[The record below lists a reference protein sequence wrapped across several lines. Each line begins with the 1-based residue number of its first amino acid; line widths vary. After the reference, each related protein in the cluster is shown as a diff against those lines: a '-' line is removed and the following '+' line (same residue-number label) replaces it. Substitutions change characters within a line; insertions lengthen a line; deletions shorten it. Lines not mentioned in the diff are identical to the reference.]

1 MLKLYTDAA
10 VKASTGRAG
19 IGFVV
24 SGNALYEQIAIPLE
38 GNDWNNHLAEF
49 EAIKQALNWI
59 IEKGWNDQTVFLY
72 SDSKTAVDA
81 VHKEFAKQPLFQTYT
96 EIILALLDQFPVCVT
111 EWIPEKNN
119 KGADNL
125 ARQALRKAEK
135 GQL

>member
-1 MLKLYTDAA
+1 MLKIYTDAA

-24 SGNALYEQIAIPLE
+24 TGDGTYEQVAVPLK

-49 EAIKQALNWI
+49 EAIERALNWI
-59 IEKGWNDQTVFLY
+59 IEKDWNNQTVFLY

-81 VHKEFAKQPLFQTYT
+81 LHKKFAKQPLFQTYT
-96 EIILALLDQFPVCVT
+96 DTILTLLEQFPVCVT

-135 GQL
+135 G